1 MRYFG
6 LIVAAVVGFTV
17 VSSSAKA
24 STSDYYTFNTM
35 NVRLTTRTDDLTE
48 HQRNELQCLALNIYH
63 EARSNDLKGKMA
75 VGFVTLNRQTILKKS
90 VCDVVYEKHW
100 VKSKGRMV
108 SQFSWTNTVAR
119 AKPLEIKA
127 WDECQQIARS
137 LLFDK
142 NIKDFTNG
150 ATHFV
155 ESRFRPSWT
164 HGAKN
169 WQIFG
174 SHAFFT
180 MGLAS

>member
-6 LIVAAVVGFTV
+6 LIVAVVGMLAASPV
-17 VSSSAKA
+17 KA
-24 STSDYYTFNTM
+24 ITSDYYNFNTM
-35 NVRLTTRTDDLTE
+35 NVRLTTTAIDVLSE
-48 HQRNELQCLALNIYH
+48 HERSELRCMALNIYH
-63 EARSNDLKGKMA
+63 EARDNDLKGKMA
-75 VGFVTLNRQTILKKS
+75 VGLVTLNRQKIQKKS

-108 SQFSWTNTVAR
+108 SQFSWTSTTAR

-127 WDECQQIARS
+127 WDDCQRIARVM
-137 LLFDK
+137 LFDK

-164 HGAKN
+164 KGAKN
-169 WQIFG
+169 WHVFG
-174 SHAFFT
+174 SHIFFT
-180 MGLAS
+180 MDLVSS